1 VNAFVPLLFLA
12 LTTSPAPVDQNV
24 LHGLHTVDVL
34 IENMDPTA
42 MQVGFAPD
50 EYKSDAVRRLER
62 AGLHVQSEQES
73 AQSDSPTPCLYLR
86 VGAMVEPQTQ
96 LALYSVD
103 LELMEAV
110 FLERQPTTFTL
121 GSIWQSRA
129 MIGQVATTHVDRVR
143 GNVRDA
149 VDQFIDAWA
158 AANPR

>member
-1 VNAFVPLLFLA
+1 VNAFVPLLFLMLA
-12 LTTSPAPVDQNV
+12 PAPAPTDQDV
-24 LHGLHTVDVL
+24 LRGLHTVDVL
-34 IENMDPTA
+34 IESMDSTA
-42 MQVGFAPD
+42 RRVGFAPE
-50 EYKSDAVRRLER
+50 EYRLDAVRRLR
-62 AGLHVQSEQES
+62 QAGLHVHTDEES
-73 AQSDSPTPCLYLR
+73 AQENSPVPCLYLR

-110 FLERQPTTFTL
+110 FLEREPTTFTL

-129 MIGQVATTHVDRVR
+129 MIGQVATRHVDRVR